1 MIKIEHLKKHY
12 DNFSLDC
19 SLEVMPGRVTGLIGQ
34 NGAGKS
40 TTFKAILGL
49 ISIDGGSITLL
60 GKDIKDFSA
69 KDKEDLGVVL
79 SDSGFSGYLK
89 ISDLISILHN
99 MYSRFDKSLFI
110 EQGQKFKLPMDKQI
124 KDFSTGMKAKLK
136 VLVAI
141 SHGAKL
147 LILDEPSAG
156 LDVIARDELYEMLRE
171 FLEKDE
177 ERSILI
183 SSHISSDL
191 ESLCDDLYMIHD
203 GRIILH
209 EDTDV
214 LLSDYALLKVDTEQF
229 NTLDKQYILRYK
241 KETYGYSCLTDQKQY
256 YAENYPKIAIENGSI
271 DGIITMMIRGI
282 EK

>member
-1 MIKIEHLKKHY
+1 MLKIEHLKKHY
-12 DNFSLDC
+12 DNFPLDC
-19 SLEVMPGRVTGLIGQ
+19 SLELMSGCVTGLIGQ

-49 ISIDGGSITLL
+49 ISTDGGNITIL
-60 GKDIKDFSA
+60 GKDRKDFTA
-69 KDKEDLGVVL
+69 KDKEELGVVL

-89 ISDLISILHN
+89 IKDIIPILQN
-99 MYSRFDKSLFI
+99 MYSKFDKSLFI
-110 EQGQKFKLPMDKQI
+110 EQVQKFQLPMNKQI
-124 KDFSTGMKAKLK
+124 KEFSTGMKAKLK

-141 SHGAKL
+141 SHNAKL
-147 LILDEPSAG
+147 LILDEPTAG
-156 LDVIARDELYEMLRE
+156 LDVIARDELLEMLRE

-203 GRIILH
+203 GKIILH

-214 LLSDYALLKVDTEQF
+214 LLSDYALLKVDAEQYSK
-229 NTLDKQYILRYK
+229 LDKQFILRSK
-241 KETYGYSCLTDQKQY
+241 KETYGYSCLTNQKQY
-256 YAENYPKIAIENGSI
+256 YMENYPKIAIEKGTI
-271 DGIITMMIRGI
+271 DEVITMMIRGT
-282 EK
+282 EQ

>member
-99 MYSRFDKSLFI
+99 MYSRFDKALFI
-110 EQGQKFKLPMDKQI
+110 EQAQRFKLPMDKQI

-203 GRIILH
+203 GRIVLH

-214 LLSDYALLKVDTEQF
+214 LLSDYALLKVDIEQF
-229 NTLDKQYILRYK
+229 DTLDKQYILRYK

-256 YAENYPKIAIENGSI
+256 YVENYPKIAIENSSI
-271 DGIITMMIRGI
+271 DGIITMMIRGT
-282 EK
+282 E